1 MNCYVLVQENLE
13 AFHLLRC
20 VSLISGILQGVAKIF
35 KKYMEINHFLLLSCS
50 LKRWLLVEWFFNY
63 STHRPGIV
71 LLSTLVVLFQGNVLR
86 WGQIFLE
93 EIFLWGNFHR
103 GKFSSKQLFVFF
115 PRSQLSQNQTRHK
128 CHEKKKKKEK
138 KKMHF
143 YLHSP
148 FTVTLQKIYFKLN
161 VCNVMQLFK

>member
-13 AFHLLRC
+13 VFHLLRC
-20 VSLISGILQGVAKIF
+20 VSLISGILQSVAKMF
-35 KKYMEINHFLLLSCS
+35 KKYMEVNHFLLLSCS

-93 EIFLWGNFHR
+93 EIFLWGNFHW

-115 PRSQLSQNQTRHK
+115 PRSQLSWNQTRHK
-128 CHEKKKKKEK
+128 CHEKKKKK
-138 KKMHF
+138 KMHF

-148 FTVTLQKIYFKLN
+148 FTVKLQKIYFKLN